1 MKPDE
6 FQERVKAAGF
16 SIHGFAHYA
25 ETNVRTVRR
34 WVDGE
39 QDIPGWV
46 GVMLGLI
53 EDARMRPRA
62 TPPAAEHRV
71 PPFPK
76 RLIAATL
83 EDDPI

>member
-1 MKPDE
+1 MKPEE
-6 FQERVKAAGF
+6 FTQRVAGAGF
-16 SIHGFAHYA
+16 SVKGFAHYT
-25 ETNVRTVRR
+25 ETNVRTARR
-34 WVDGE
+34 WADGE

-53 EDARMRPRA
+53 ENARMRPRA
-62 TPPAAEHRV
+62 TPAAVEHRV